1 MAAQSA
7 LPPAPRGDGSALHL
21 SVFLRPGSRM
31 PVMQSKRRR
40 AILFMNALVEV
51 ETIAVPAI
59 ASPTKRKSLPR
70 IDLAA
75 LDDVLEHPG
84 CAAAPGFFRRVPAM
98 LGR

>member
-1 MAAQSA
+1 MAVQSA

-21 SVFLRPGSRM
+21 SVFMRPGSRM
-31 PVMQSKRRR
+31 LVMQ
-40 AILFMNALVEV
+40 NALMEV

-59 ASPTKRKSLPR
+59 ASPTKWKSLPR

-75 LDDVLEHPG
+75 LDDVLERLG
-84 CAAAPGFFRRVPAM
+84 CPAARGFFRRVLAM